1 MTNNFTEVKLTPTVK
16 RQRLKAEAEG
26 EHSSWNASVIDN
38 EEREVARRSGPV
50 DPGVSKYTVMQL
62 IQDASDRVQ
71 FEESQ
76 THSAVWERFLKILL
90 DNCEVPFVCCKY
102 CKKVMLTMFLKL
114 IHHVWFIF

>member
-1 MTNNFTEVKLTPTVK
+1 M
-16 RQRLKAEAEG
+16 
-26 EHSSWNASVIDN
+26 IDN
-38 EEREVARRSGPV
+38 EEQEGARRKGPV

-62 IQDASDRVQ
+62 IEDGSDRVQ

-102 CKKVMLTMFLKL
+102 CKKVMFMSSFENPLSLFSRCTLMTGLLAPLLF
-114 IHHVWFIF
+114 

>member
-1 MTNNFTEVKLTPTVK
+1 M
-16 RQRLKAEAEG
+16 
-26 EHSSWNASVIDN
+26 IDN
-38 EEREVARRSGPV
+38 EEQEGARRKGPV

-62 IQDASDRVQ
+62 IEDGSDRVQ

-102 CKKVMLTMFLKL
+102 CKKVMLCLVLK
-114 IHHVWFIF
+114 IHFFVPFSRCTLMIGLWAPLLY